1 MEDAEQLNSFLVDVF
16 GRINKI
22 EERAM
27 AGGLGSAVSI
37 TEIHIIEK
45 IGDREPVRMSE
56 VARSI
61 GVTLATLTVACD
73 KLVAKGLVR
82 RVRSQE
88 DRRVVNIMLTD
99 KGRAA
104 YEYHKDFHERMIT
117 RKQPWREKPMDN
129 LIFCLNATVPIFAII
144 VLGRWLRSK
153 NFFTKQTL
161 TDIDR
166 LSFKVLLP
174 ILLFRD
180 IAQGRITEQFDPVF
194 FFFCAGATTVYF
206 FAVWIG
212 ASLFLKDKSMVGAFT
227 QGAFRGSQAI
237 LGVAFVQNLYGN
249 AGLVP
254 LMIVASVPLYNI
266 FSVLVLTV
274 TAPDA
279 QQADHRGLV
288 GKTLRGIITNPII
301 LGIFAGLPFS
311 LLAIDFPPM
320 LDKGLS
326 MLGNCATPVALLSI
340 GAGFEGAK
348 AIKKLG
354 PTCAAVF
361 IKLVLLSAIFLPM
374 GVALGFREQTLV
386 AIVILCG
393 APSTASGYVM
403 AKNMGGDHVL
413 SSSII
418 VLSTALSAVTLTLT
432 LFILRSMALI

>member
-104 YEYHKDFHERMIT
+104 T

-227 QGAFRGSQAI
+227 QGAFRGSQEI

-326 MLGNCATPVALLSI
+326 MLGNCATPMALLSI